1 MNPVT
6 SMNRC
11 LRWRGWLTGADN
23 NTMKADDYMKETSNS
38 AVKNFIFLSKEWIT
52 SAVLEIERAKA
63 NNEELKKR
71 LSGVNFK
78 LAFRIINIPPKLREL
93 YGSDQIVAYFKIDNG
108 DLKDFFL
115 TNKAPK
121 DVDFT
126 ITAEYTVAKELFEGK
141 VDPLTAFTNFM
152 VRVRPFRRLFSNPLS
167 SAKLLSIANDLLKLV
182 KNVPA
187 IFSG

>member
-1 MNPVT
+1 ME
-6 SMNRC
+6 
-11 LRWRGWLTGADN
+11 
-23 NTMKADDYMKETSNS
+23 ADDYMDRTSSS
-38 AVKNFIFLSKEWIT
+38 AAENFIFLSREWIT

-63 NNEELKKR
+63 NNEELRKR
-71 LSGVNFK
+71 LSGVNFR
-78 LAFRIINIPPKLREL
+78 LAFRVIDIPPKLREL
-93 YGSDQIVAYFKIDNG
+93 YGSDQVVAYFKIDNG

-121 DVDFT
+121 DIDFT
-126 ITAEYTVAKELFEGK
+126 ITAEYTVAKEILEGK

-182 KNVPA
+182 KNVPT

>member
-1 MNPVT
+1 
-6 SMNRC
+6 
-11 LRWRGWLTGADN
+11 
-23 NTMKADDYMKETSNS
+23 MKADDYMKETSNS

-52 SAVLEIERAKA
+52 SAVLEIEKAKT

-78 LAFRIINIPPKLREL
+78 LAFKIINIPPKLREL

-126 ITAEYTVAKELFEGK
+126 ITAEYTVAKEILEGK

>member
-1 MNPVT
+1 
-6 SMNRC
+6 MNRC
-11 LRWRGWLTGADN
+11 LRWRGWHTGTDN
-23 NTMKADDYMKETSNS
+23 KPMIMKENSNS
-38 AVKNFIFLSKEWIT
+38 AVENFIFLSREWIT
-52 SAVLEIERAKA
+52 NAVLEIEKAK
-63 NNEELKKR
+63 NKNEELRKR

-78 LAFRIINIPPKLREL
+78 LVFRIINIPPKLKEL
-93 YGSDQIVAYFKIDNG
+93 YGSDQIVAYFKIDDG
-108 DLKDFFL
+108 DLKDFSL

-121 DVDFT
+121 GVDFT
-126 ITAEYTVAKELFEGK
+126 ITADYTVAKELFEGK

-182 KNVPA
+182 KNVPT

>member
-1 MNPVT
+1 
-6 SMNRC
+6 
-11 LRWRGWLTGADN
+11 
-23 NTMKADDYMKETSNS
+23 MKETSNS
-38 AVKNFIFLSKEWIT
+38 AVENFIFLSREWIT
-52 SAVLEIERAKA
+52 NAVLEIEKAK
-63 NNEELKKR
+63 NKNEELRKR

-78 LAFRIINIPPKLREL
+78 LAFRIINIPPKLKEL
-93 YGSDQIVAYFKIDNG
+93 YGSDQIVAYFKIDDG
-108 DLKDFFL
+108 DLKDFSL

-182 KNVPA
+182 KNVPT